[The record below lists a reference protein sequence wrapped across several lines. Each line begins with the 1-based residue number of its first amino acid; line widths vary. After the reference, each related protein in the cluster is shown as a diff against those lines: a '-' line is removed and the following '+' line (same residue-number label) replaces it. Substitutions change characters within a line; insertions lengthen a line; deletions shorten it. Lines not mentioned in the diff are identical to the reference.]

1 MERSKRNKRSSSGN
15 SSSSRSRSNGR
26 KRFALP
32 VAALLCALSLPPLLA
47 GCDKAEQEQPGTEGG
62 VPVAF
67 GAVAVPV
74 ETRAGEIT
82 TANITSMGVYAS
94 YTGQGNFNDGSSPLN
109 YMFNQKITRT
119 GSASP
124 WTYTPVKYWPKQAG
138 DKITF
143 FAYAPHSDNMKAG
156 AFDGPGKTNTGELS
170 FYYVTPTDAAEQVDL
185 LIATSV
191 NTTKPGS
198 GGTVGFTFRHLMAKL
213 TFQILSSE
221 DITVQGIAIDKITT
235 ASYFYIGAGGFT
247 WDSSEMDNSIL
258 PFAAT
263 MDMSITAGV
272 KTDAATFFLFDN
284 NTKKEDPQY
293 GKNSSVTLYYRG
305 TDNLNQQKT
314 VLLPRGWGEGEAVN
328 FILKLDQVKLDVSA
342 TTGGGMT
349 WGGSG
354 TGEEIFDSSAL

>member
-1 MERSKRNKRSSSGN
+1 MERNKRSKSSGN
-15 SSSSRSRSNGR
+15 KRNGR
-26 KRFALP
+26 KRFTVS
-32 VAALLCALSLPPLLA
+32 VAALLCLLSLPPLLA

-67 GAVAVPV
+67 GATAVPV

-94 YTGQGNFNDGSSPLN
+94 YTGQGNFNNSSSPLN
-109 YMFNQKITRT
+109 YMFNQKVTRT
-119 GSASP
+119 NSASP
-124 WTYTPVKYWPKQAG
+124 WTYTPVKYWPKKTG

-156 AFDGPGKTNTGELS
+156 AFDGPGKTNTGELG
-170 FYYVTPTDAAEQVDL
+170 FYYVTPSDAKDQVDL
-185 LIATSV
+185 LLATAI

-221 DITVQGIAIDKITT
+221 DITVQSIAIDKVTT
-235 ASYFYIGAGGFT
+235 AREFYLGAAGFT
-247 WDSSEMDNSIL
+247 WDSAETDDDLL
-258 PFAAT
+258 PFTATVNKSVAA
-263 MDMSITAGV
+263 SV
-272 KTDAATFFLFDN
+272 KTDAATFFLF
-284 NTKKEDPQY
+284 NTDTKTEDPQY

-328 FILKLDQVKLDVSA
+328 FILKLDKIKLTVSA
-342 TTGGGMT
+342 TGT
-349 WGGSG
+349 GGSG
-354 TGEEIFDSSAL
+354 MGWTDGGEDKLYGDTPT

>member
-1 MERSKRNKRSSSGN
+1 MERNKRSKSSGN
-15 SSSSRSRSNGR
+15 KSSRSRSNGR

-32 VAALLCALSLPPLLA
+32 VAALLCVLSLPPLLA

-62 VPVAF
+62 VPLAF

-94 YTGQGNFNDGSSPLN
+94 YTGQGNFNNSSSPLN

-119 GSASP
+119 GNASP

-143 FAYAPHSDNMKAG
+143 FAYAPHTDYMKAG
-156 AFDGPGKTNTGELS
+156 AFDGPGKTNTGDLG
-170 FYYVTPTDAAEQVDL
+170 FYYVTPSDAKDQVDL
-185 LIATSV
+185 LMATSV
-191 NTTKPGS
+191 NTTKLGS

-221 DITVQGIAIDKITT
+221 DITVQSIAIDMVTT
-235 ASYFYIGAGGFT
+235 AREFYLGATGFT
-247 WDSSEMDNSIL
+247 WDSAETDTDIL
-258 PFAAT
+258 PFTAT
-263 MDMSITAGV
+263 VNKSVATNV
-272 KTDAATFFLFDN
+272 KTDAATFFLF
-284 NTKKEDPQY
+284 NTDTKTEDPQY
-293 GKNSSVTLYYRG
+293 GFDSSVTLSYKG

-328 FILKLDQVKLDVSA
+328 FILKLDKVKLDVSV
-342 TTGGGMT
+342 TSGGDMT

-354 TGEEIFDSSAL
+354 TEEEINDSTPISKI